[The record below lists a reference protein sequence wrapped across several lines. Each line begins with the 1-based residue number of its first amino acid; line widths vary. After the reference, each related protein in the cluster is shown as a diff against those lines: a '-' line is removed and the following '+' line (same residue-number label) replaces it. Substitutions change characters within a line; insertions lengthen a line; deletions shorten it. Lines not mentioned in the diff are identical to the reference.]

1 MKSTIALARSAII
14 AALYF
19 TLTYFLQPISFGPL
33 QFRVA
38 EMLTVLPIFMPEAI
52 AGLTLGCALANLLS
66 PFGWYDILFGTLATF
81 AASVATRLLW
91 SRLKSGEKAKLALCL
106 LPPVVFNAIALPLVW
121 LVFASD
127 IAFFINMGTIALS
140 QVGAVYFLGI
150 PLYYAIKNAKFIS
163 K

>member
-38 EMLTVLPIFMPEAI
+38 EMLTILPIFMPEAI
-52 AGLTLGCALANLLS
+52 VRITLGCALANLLS
-66 PFGWYDILFGTLATF
+66 TFGWYDIIFGTLASF

-91 SRLKSGEKAKLALCL
+91 RRLKVGEKAKLAFSL
-106 LPPVVFNAIALPLVW
+106 LPPIVFNAIALPLIW
-121 LVFASD
+121 LIFASD
-127 IAFFINMGTIALS
+127 IAFFINMGAIALS
-140 QVGAVYFLGI
+140 QTGAVCFLGI
-150 PLYYAIKNAKFIS
+150 PLYYAIKNTKIIS

>member
-1 MKSTIALARSAII
+1 MKNTIAIARSAMI

-38 EMLTVLPIFMPEAI
+38 EALTILPIFMPEAI
-52 AGLTLGCALANLLS
+52 LGLTLGCALANVLS

-81 AASVATRLLW
+81 LASVATRLLW
-91 SRLKSGEKAKLALCL
+91 SRIKAGEKTKLVLAL
-106 LPPVVFNAIALPLVW
+106 LPPVVLNAIVLPLVW
-121 LVFASD
+121 LLFASD
-127 IAFFINMGTIALS
+127 ISFFVNMGTIALS
-140 QVGAVYFLGI
+140 QIGAVYFLGI
-150 PLYYAIKNAKFIS
+150 LLYYAIKNTKIIS